1 MKIKKVLTANLK
13 PGMVSSEA
21 AYTYTNHLV
30 IQSNTVLTE
39 EIIEKLKYYAVKAVK
54 VYVQE
59 ESENTS
65 GTVNSKQSNVLETV
79 EGVSAQVLP
88 EGETDT
94 VSAAVEQLAGPTYFE
109 RVQQSEEFRVFES
122 EFTDCVGGFR
132 QSLNDIVTK
141 STDGLVDSMLGD
153 VDALLKK
160 TRNPLHLLDMLQCMR
175 GYDDMTYTH
184 SMNVAL
190 ICNVIGNW
198 LRMKDLKVLVTC
210 GLLHDIGK
218 LRVPN
223 DIITKPGKL
232 TVQEY
237 EIVKKHPQYGYEML
251 KDKKLDRR
259 VKLAALQH
267 HERFGGTGYPYGLMG
282 SDIEYFSSIVA
293 VADVYDAMTSN
304 RCYRK
309 GICPFK
315 VIGILERDKDAYE
328 PGVLYLFMERTIEA
342 YVNTEVLLSNG
353 EQGKVVLLNKSLLSR
368 PVVMTDKGTIYDLS
382 KDFRMGIEALI

>member
-198 LRMKDLKVLVTC
+198 LRMNEKDLKVLVTC

-218 LRVPN
+218 IGIQD
-223 DIITKPGKL
+223 DILKKKGKL
-232 TVQEY
+232 TKEEY
-237 EIVKKHPQYGYEML
+237 EVIKTHVEKSVEMIRFL
-251 KDKKLDRR
+251 PHMNYVIPAVLS
-259 VKLAALQH
+259 H
-267 HERFGGTGYPYGLMG
+267 HERYDGKGYPNGIKGKEIPILG
-282 SDIEYFSSIVA
+282 RILA
-293 VADVYDAMTSN
+293 VCDSFDAMVS
-304 RCYRK
+304 RRAYK
-309 GICPFK
+309 EK
-315 VIGILERDKDAYE
+315 LSVEYAIGELE
-328 PGVLYLFMERTIEA
+328 
-342 YVNTEVLLSNG
+342 NG
-353 EQGKVVLLNKSLLSR
+353 
-368 PVVMTDKGTIYDLS
+368 KGTQFDP
-382 KDFRMGIEALI
+382 DVAQAFIELVEEDPSFIKR

>member
-65 GTVNSKQSNVLETV
+65 GTVNSKQSNVVETV
-79 EGVSAQVLP
+79 EGVSAQGLP
-88 EGETDT
+88 EGET

-141 STDGLVDSMLGD
+141 SSDGLVDSMLGD

-198 LRMKDLKVLVTC
+198 LRMNEKDLKVLVTC

-232 TVQEY
+232 TGQEY

-251 KDKKLDRR
+251 KDKNLDRR

-282 SDIEYFSSIVA
+282 SGIEYFSSIVA

-315 VIGILERDKDAYE
+315 VIGILEQDKDAYE

-353 EQGKVVLLNKSLLSR
+353 EQGRVVLLNKSLLSR
-368 PVVMTDKGTIYDLS
+368 PVVMTDKGTTYDLS
-382 KDFRMGIEALI
+382 KDFRMSIEALI

>member
-198 LRMKDLKVLVTC
+198 LRMNDLKVLVTC